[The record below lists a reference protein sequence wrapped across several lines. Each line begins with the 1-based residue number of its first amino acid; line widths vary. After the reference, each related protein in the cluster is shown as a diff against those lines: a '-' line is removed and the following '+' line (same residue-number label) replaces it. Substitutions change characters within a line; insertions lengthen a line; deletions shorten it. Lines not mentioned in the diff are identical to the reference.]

1 MEDENKIQRY
11 TEVNE
16 DLAEDRKLEVKK
28 MEENIANETD
38 DTE

>member
-1 MEDENKIQRY
+1 MEDENEIQRY